1 MNKLGSLE
9 NSDWIRDPKS
19 GMVVVKKIDGYNQ
32 AILQRRQLI
41 DINNMKKEINNI
53 NQDISDIKN
62 MLGNIVE
69 MLKGN
74 NK

>member
-1 MNKLGSLE
+1 MVGSLE
-9 NSDWIRDPKS
+9 NSDWIRDPKTNL
-19 GMVVVKKIDGYNQ
+19 VVAKKIDGYNQ
-32 AILQRRQLI
+32 VVLQRRQLI
-41 DINNMKKEINNI
+41 DIDNMKKEINNI
-53 NQDISDIKN
+53 NQDITDIKS